1 MSIKK
6 PQLILLVLF
15 AVVFSI
21 YQLNKVPSVRRSFAS
36 GINVSQYSSHG
47 IVDRIINLKIETSRN
62 AHTDSISEVAALIS
76 LPFDFDGEL
85 QYKWTLGQNL
95 ILKEGSLTGSTIKSF
110 QKDKPEKIYI
120 SVEGFT
126 PDNLRHIGFEIYG
139 MKNNRRIFAD
149 GLISSQK
156 EKSFEKTVQR
166 NSGIK
171 K

>member
-1 MSIKK
+1 MSVKK

-21 YQLNKVPSVRRSFAS
+21 YQLNKVPPVRHSFAS

-47 IVDRIINLKIETSRN
+47 IVDRIINLKIETYQNKQS
-62 AHTDSISEVAALIS
+62 DSISEVAALVS
-76 LPFDFDGEL
+76 LPFDYDGEL
-85 QYKWTLGQNL
+85 HYKWTLGQNV
-95 ILKEGSLTGSTIKSF
+95 ILKEGPLSGTTIKSF

-126 PDNLRHIGFEIYG
+126 PENLRHIGFEIYG
-139 MKNNRRIFAD
+139 TKNSRRIFAD
-149 GLISSQK
+149 GLISSQT

>member
-6 PQLILLVLF
+6 PQLFLLVLLT
-15 AVVFSI
+15 AVFSI
-21 YQLNKVPSVRRSFAS
+21 YQLNKGPSVRRSFAS

-47 IVDRIINLKIETSRN
+47 VVDRIINLKIETSRKAN
-62 AHTDSISEVAALIS
+62 SDSISEVAALIS

-85 QYKWTLGQNL
+85 HYKWTLGQNV
-95 ILKEGSLTGSTIKSF
+95 ILKEGSLSGTTIKSF
-110 QKDKPEKIYI
+110 QKDKQEQIYI

-126 PDNLRHIGFEIYG
+126 PKNLRHIGFEIYG
-139 MKNNRRIFAD
+139 IKNNRRIFAD

-156 EKSFEKTVQR
+156 EQSFEKTVQR